1 MSERCNLSTC
11 LWGQTIETQALG
23 IHPQKAV
30 LACRYEGC
38 ALGLSCRTMSWA
50 DALGRALGKP
60 SGPDVAL
67 KSVFITA
74 ELGEVMLAWCHFSVN
89 HLKDSWG
96 GFGSKETQKTL
107 AEIKKFWSWHFT
119 IRFDKGKKK
128 KKKSLIFGFLLAC
141 QWRVWL
147 TIKETDCLDVWVVYP
162 FLSGLLSTLEF
173 HQEQSSIRADCYCSA
188 G

>member
-1 MSERCNLSTC
+1 MCHCGFPSVISVTGFSCCWNPRILRFASSLEDEQMSERCNLSTC

-96 GFGSKETQKTL
+96 GFGSKETQKTW
-107 AEIKKFWSWHFT
+107 AEIKS
-119 IRFDKGKKK
+119 FDLG
-128 KKKSLIFGFLLAC
+128 ILL
-141 QWRVWL
+141 
-147 TIKETDCLDVWVVYP
+147 
-162 FLSGLLSTLEF
+162 
-173 HQEQSSIRADCYCSA
+173 
-188 G
+188 

>member
-11 LWGQTIETQALG
+11 LWGQTIETQALE

-89 HLKDSWG
+89 HLKDSWE
-96 GFGSKETQKTL
+96 GFGSKETQKTW
-107 AEIKKFWSWHFT
+107 A
-119 IRFDKGKKK
+119 D
-128 KKKSLIFGFLLAC
+128 FLLAC

-173 HQEQSSIRADCYCSA
+173 HQEQSSIWADCYCSA